1 MEDNGVDDK
10 KLLIAKSNKRCRKIC
25 REMWYISNDK
35 KSNRGTSRKIE
46 SKWGS
51 RETMDTLDGRHFI
64 TKLLLVAGKNIILVL
79 CDRLSK
85 MEYFMATTKGILVE
99 GLA

>member
-1 MEDNGVDDK
+1 
-10 KLLIAKSNKRCRKIC
+10 
-25 REMWYISNDK
+25 
-35 KSNRGTSRKIE
+35 
-46 SKWGS
+46 
-51 RETMDTLDGRHFI
+51 MDTLDGRHFI

-99 GLA
+99 GLAQYYTEKCFFMKRHSLIRFPNTQDLFKGFSRKT